1 MVSDASLEKIREI
14 LDYLKGD
21 KPDDELAVFILI
33 RSSLKRVP
41 QIKKTFNIVIVFLLD
56 FWLTIS
62 PQTMIDFQ
70 ADASN
75 ELQNCTTFVQI

>member
-1 MVSDASLEKIREI
+1 M
-14 LDYLKGD
+14 
-21 KPDDELAVFILI
+21 
-33 RSSLKRVP
+33 
-41 QIKKTFNIVIVFLLD
+41 VIVFLLD